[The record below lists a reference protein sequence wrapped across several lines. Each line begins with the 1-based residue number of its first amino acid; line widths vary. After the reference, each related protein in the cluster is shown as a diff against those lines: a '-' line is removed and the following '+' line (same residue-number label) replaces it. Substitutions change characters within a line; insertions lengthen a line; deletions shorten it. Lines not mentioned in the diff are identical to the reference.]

1 VRGGSRAGSK
11 TARIYRMVTA
21 KEVKM
26 LRWRSE
32 VRAPSERTRKGEET
46 QGAETRRE
54 VFPSR
59 SLAQP
64 YTPATSDATFCRV
77 NLSSARRATSFFS
90 LHQPVDAPLIPFNM
104 PYDDAHRA
112 LVQAFLGRRVMT
124 VDEAKPVFA
133 AILSVASKEFRC
145 SPSTAPS
152 R

>member
-1 VRGGSRAGSK
+1 VKCVLQVKGRGREKKLKGLRPD
-11 TARIYRMVTA
+11 
-21 KEVKM
+21 VKFSH
-26 LRWRSE
+26 LD
-32 VRAPSERTRKGEET
+32 PL
-46 QGAETRRE
+46 
-54 VFPSR
+54 PSR
-59 SLAQP
+59 IPLLLLMLL
-64 YTPATSDATFCRV
+64 FCRV